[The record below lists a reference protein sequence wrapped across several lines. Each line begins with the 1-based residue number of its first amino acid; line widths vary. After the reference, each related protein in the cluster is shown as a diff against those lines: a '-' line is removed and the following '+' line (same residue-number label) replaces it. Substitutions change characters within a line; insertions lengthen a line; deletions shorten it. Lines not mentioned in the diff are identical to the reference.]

1 MFSSWNFYAP
11 DLETS
16 ENKPHQIRVLKLQA
30 KECSR
35 TLTVQVQQLQDR
47 FQPYAALISQN
58 SKHESCRA
66 LSWRSTAS

>member
-30 KECSR
+30 KEHFRMSA
-35 TLTVQVQQLQDR
+35 VQVQQFQAQ
-47 FQPYAALISQN
+47 FQP
-58 SKHESCRA
+58 
-66 LSWRSTAS
+66 